1 MVKSGGGT
9 SGILY
14 LDIRDKDALY
24 QAFMPFLRNGGL
36 FIRTRKPYGLGSG
49 VLLVISLKEETEEI
63 VVPGKV
69 VWVTPKGAQN
79 GRVAGIGVQFSAKD
93 SGVRHKIETYLPG
106 DLRSA
111 EPTHTL

>member
-14 LDIRDKDALY
+14 LNFRDRDVLY
-24 QAFMPFLRNGGL
+24 QAFMPFMRNGGL
-36 FIRTRKPYGLGSG
+36 FVRTRKQYRLGSG
-49 VLLVISLKEETEEI
+49 VLLVIKLMEETEEI

-69 VWVTPKGAQN
+69 AWVTPKGEQN
-79 GRVAGIGVQFSAKD
+79 GRVAGIGVQLGAKD
-93 SGVRHKIETYLPG
+93 PGARQKIETYLPG
-106 DLRSA
+106 KLRSA